1 MVLTCLRLLAISILL
16 LVPSLVMGQDLE
28 YDSSSSPHLPS
39 ASLPEECEGFWECI
53 ATLVTPSTTT
63 AFNLNQR
70 IAVSRY
76 LRNTTF
82 VLLIDPS
89 FPEGT
94 EVEITVDGAQRYLR
108 KTISEGAEIKLDAK
122 LAKALARGS
131 RAVIILRSSGEEV
144 ERLEA
149 SLTGF
154 ASALRCVR
162 K

>member
-1 MVLTCLRLLAISILL
+1 MVLICLRLLAISILL
-16 LVPSLVMGQDLE
+16 LVASSVEGQDLE
-28 YDSSSSPHLPS
+28 SDRSSSPQLPT
-39 ASLPEECEGFWECI
+39 ASQPEECEGVWECS
-53 ATLVTPSTTT
+53 ATLMTPSTRT

-76 LRNTTF
+76 LRSTTF
-82 VLLIDPS
+82 VLLIDTS

-108 KTISEGAEIKLDAK
+108 KTISEGAEIKLDAE
-122 LAKALARGS
+122 LAKALSRGS
-131 RAVIILRSSGEEV
+131 RAVVILRSSAEEV

>member
-1 MVLTCLRLLAISILL
+1 MLLTCWSLLAIPILL
-16 LVPSLVMGQDLE
+16 LAPSSAAGLDLE
-28 YDSSSSPHLPS
+28 SDSSTNPQLPT
-39 ASLPEECEGFWECI
+39 ASQSEECEGVWECF
-53 ATLVTPSTTT
+53 ATLMTPSTRT

-76 LRNTTF
+76 MASTTLE
-82 VLLIDPS
+82 LLIDPS

-94 EVEITVDGAQRYLR
+94 EMEITVDGAQRYLR

-131 RAVIILRSSGEEV
+131 RAVVILRSSGEEV